1 MLSHEGPDRTH
12 RHNQLL
18 AGYLALIAGSVNSA
32 GFILIGSFTSHV
44 TGNVG
49 RFADD
54 LALHRSAAP
63 FAMLLVLAYFGGAL
77 LASMAI
83 ESNVVRARS
92 MVYGGL
98 LVAEAALLAAF
109 AVLSYVMDTS
119 NPRFHDV
126 QGILLCVAMGM
137 QNSFVT
143 RLSGAVVR
151 TTHLTGVVTDLG
163 IESARWFRAW
173 RARLSARTRIR
184 LVAGDAPATPPQRP
198 RTMLLLTI
206 VAAFFIGSAVGAL
219 LAARWGQLALLGPM
233 LALLAGGTWAMLG
246 SPELRLRRDVA

>member
-1 MLSHEGPDRTH
+1 MFRHEGVDRSH

-18 AGYLALIAGSVNSA
+18 AGYLAAIAGFVNSA

-54 LALHRSAAP
+54 LALGRSAA
-63 FAMLLVLAYFGGAL
+63 ALAAALVVAYFAGAL

-83 ESNVVRARS
+83 ESNIVRRRAT
-92 MVYGGL
+92 VYGGL
-98 LVAEAALLAAF
+98 LAVEAVLLASFALL
-109 AVLSYVMDTS
+109 SYLMDTRD
-119 NPRFHDV
+119 PRFHDV
-126 QGILLCVAMGM
+126 QALLLCVAMGL

-163 IESARWFRAW
+163 IESARWFRLW
-173 RARLSARTRIR
+173 RTQLAERTQLRL
-184 LVAGDAPATPPQRP
+184 LAGDGARIAPQAP
-198 RTMLLLTI
+198 RTYLLLTI
-206 VAAFFIGSAVGAL
+206 LITFVAGSALGAI
-219 LAARWGQLALLGPM
+219 AAMGYGE
-233 LALLAGGTWAMLG
+233 LALLAPTGLLLVGSGFAFRSGPAVVLG
-246 SPELRLRRDVA
+246 R